1 MYSISIPPYEGEQV
15 DQENETK
22 IWKKRISD
30 FESSGM
36 TIADFSRTHGFSLQ
50 QYYYWRNKIIKNEAK
65 LASVPTPQASQSPL
79 IKVIPQPLPISSL
92 PDPVWLANFI
102 KALHEV
108 P

>member
-1 MYSISIPPYEGEQV
+1 V
-15 DQENETK
+15 DRENEMK
-22 IWKKRISD
+22 IWKKRILD
-30 FESSGM
+30 FEASNT
-36 TIADFSRTHGFSLQ
+36 TIMEFSKAHGFSVH
-50 QYYYWRNKIIKNEAK
+50 QYYYWKNKIIKNQSKPVSAPK
-65 LASVPTPQASQSPL
+65 PQAPHSPL

>member
-1 MYSISIPPYEGEQV
+1 V
-15 DQENETK
+15 DQENEIK

-30 FESSGM
+30 FEASGM

-50 QYYYWRNKIIKNEAK
+50 QYYYWKNKIIKSQSK
-65 LASVPTPQASQSPL
+65 PVPVLTPQAPQSPL
-79 IKVIPQPLPISSL
+79 VKVFPQPLPISSL

>member
-1 MYSISIPPYEGEQV
+1 M
-15 DQENETK
+15 DRENEK
-22 IWKKRISD
+22 QIWKKRIID
-30 FESSGM
+30 FEASGA
-36 TIADFSRTHGFSLQ
+36 TIADFSKIHGFSLH
-50 QYYYWRNKIIKNEAK
+50 QYYYWKNKIIKSQSKPTPAQ
-65 LASVPTPQASQSPL
+65 TPQAPQSPL